1 MGCDICK
8 YNDVLEYSKKN
19 SNDPLWWYDN
29 RILRFINVF
38 IIENRILVAY
48 IFFIFV
54 YIVGIADVKFI
65 YHFNIPLIKA
75 PYMLAVLVSDLV
87 ILIIFFMLD
96 IKLGSDCNELF
107 DKMTDKLTII
117 RS

>member
-1 MGCDICK
+1 MG
-8 YNDVLEYSKKN
+8 YV
-19 SNDPLWWYDN
+19 
-29 RILRFINVF
+29 
-38 IIENRILVAY
+38 
-48 IFFIFV
+48 FFIFI
-54 YIVGIADVKFI
+54 YLIGSTDPKFV
-65 YHFNIPLIKA
+65 YHFNIPILET
-75 PYMLAVLVSDLV
+75 PYMIAVMASDLV

>member
-1 MGCDICK
+1 M
-8 YNDVLEYSKKN
+8 
-19 SNDPLWWYDN
+19 
-29 RILRFINVF
+29 
-38 IIENRILVAY
+38 
-48 IFFIFV
+48 